1 MPVSWVQEC
10 THILD
15 SGNEMIDTINSRKAP
30 ISHRGRRTA
39 VLFYSRLRDCGF
51 GENKSMKSK
60 LLKMD
65 KKIRSAIAK
74 NYETYVN
81 LNGTRPKIQLK
92 PVVFEKKDKNTH
104 FDHLIRLKDHS
115 KTLFIFNDNEGSFL
129 SKSCVAG
136 GGNAIIRPYS
146 CGAYPKAA
154 GIPTGVNGTG
164 YRLLTKDV
172 KEIINDAIRK
182 ILHLLKNYPFNQ
194 IVYSANRDGTLGSG
208 IFDVS
213 KTTKEFIMKKLRW
226 VVRKVNTDLSLK

>member
-1 MPVSWVQEC
+1 M
-10 THILD
+10 LD

-30 ISHRGRRTA
+30 ISDRGRRTA

-60 LLKMD
+60 LLKLD

-81 LNGTRPKIQLK
+81 LNGTRPKVKLK

-104 FDHLIRLKDHS
+104 FDHLIRLKNHS
-115 KTLFIFNDNEGSFL
+115 KTLFIFNDNEESFL
-129 SKSCVAG
+129 SESCEAG

-164 YRLLTKDV
+164 YLDLTTNVRK
-172 KEIINDAIRK
+172 IINDAIRK
-182 ILHLLKNYPFNQ
+182 IVYLLKNYPFNQ

-213 KTTKEFIMKKLRW
+213 EKTKKFIMMQLRLA
-226 VVRKVNTDLSLK
+226 VRKVNKDLSLK